1 MDADCA
7 SLKGRGILLIGIGF
21 YDYEH
26 AIAAEMQRQGATVFL
41 YDELPFYLRRGPVA
55 SLSRRW
61 KIDVSKLVRKHQ
73 EKILSEIPMH
83 QISQVLIIKGEH
95 IKPWF
100 LDALRSASK
109 RVELIAYHWDSVLR
123 YPKLVDLQVHFDRIY
138 TFDLADAKRFPKFKF
153 RPLFFRS
160 EIGRKIDDFS
170 VEQYDLCFVGWH
182 HHRRLLQLNEIYKW
196 ASEQGLRTFFH
207 VYTGLA
213 SKFRLCLMSKGR
225 FVKPRSIKFEEY
237 VKLMH
242 HSRVIVDL
250 PHPDQ
255 SGLTMRAMEAI
266 GANRKL
272 ITTSPDI
279 RLYDFYR
286 PENVFV
292 IDPIS
297 PKIDTL
303 FIQAPM
309 VELSEEI
316 RIRYSLRSWV
326 LDVLS
331 EDCRSDFLNDTPQ
344 LGQSDL
350 E

>member
-1 MDADCA
+1 
-7 SLKGRGILLIGIGF
+7 
-21 YDYEH
+21 
-26 AIAAEMQRQGATVFL
+26 
-41 YDELPFYLRRGPVA
+41 
-55 SLSRRW
+55 
-61 KIDVSKLVRKHQ
+61 
-73 EKILSEIPMH
+73 
-83 QISQVLIIKGEH
+83 
-95 IKPWF
+95 
-100 LDALRSASK
+100 
-109 RVELIAYHWDSVLR
+109 
-123 YPKLVDLQVHFDRIY
+123 
-138 TFDLADAKRFPKFKF
+138 
-153 RPLFFRS
+153 
-160 EIGRKIDDFS
+160 
-170 VEQYDLCFVGWH
+170 
-182 HHRRLLQLNEIYKW
+182 
-196 ASEQGLRTFFH
+196 
-207 VYTGLA
+207 
-213 SKFRLCLMSKGR
+213 MSKGR

-255 SGLTMRAMEAI
+255 SGLTMRAIEAI